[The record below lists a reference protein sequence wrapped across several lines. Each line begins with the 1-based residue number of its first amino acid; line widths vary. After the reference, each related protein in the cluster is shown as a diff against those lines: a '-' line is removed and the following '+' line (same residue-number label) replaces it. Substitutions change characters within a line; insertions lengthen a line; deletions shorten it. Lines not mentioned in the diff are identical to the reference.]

1 MGRNRRVL
9 FQLWIMRPLKQRAKE
24 RMGAAQLREVS
35 LLWYALWAMCLESFV
50 GSKHI
55 SFPMFL
61 VALAFNH
68 ARLLDEI
75 DQLLTLLHNYI
86 DEAEGEGRFSCSIS
100 STPIPPSS
108 SSNG

>member
-1 MGRNRRVL
+1 
-9 FQLWIMRPLKQRAKE
+9 
-24 RMGAAQLREVS
+24 
-35 LLWYALWAMCLESFV
+35 
-50 GSKHI
+50 
-55 SFPMFL
+55 MFL